1 MEPKILHRKD
11 HKYRFDLGFKFVGRV
26 QYEYW
31 AGNGAYGKKP
41 VANKRETDIEWEIF
55 RRAIVTFEGDNK
67 PHELY
72 FVLGE
77 RLNPL
82 LGERKREGRN
92 LFEWQIQEMI
102 RDQMELKCRTLFI

>member
-1 MEPKILHRKD
+1 M
-11 HKYRFDLGFKFVGRV
+11 

-41 VANKRETDIEWEIF
+41 VSNKRETDIEWEIL
-55 RRAIVTFEGDNK
+55 RRTIVTFEGDNK

-72 FVLGE
+72 FVFGE
-77 RLNPL
+77 RLNPFG
-82 LGERKREGRN
+82 GERKREGGN

-102 RDQMELKCRTLFI
+102 RDQMELKCRNLFV